1 MFKLNKRLVF
11 VSVMTLLLLVVTACS
26 GGVELNTDE
35 NDLATDFELT
45 NTHGETI
52 SLADSDGKVRLVYF
66 YFSNCET
73 GCVPATYFL
82 SKVQDGLKEEGVF
95 GDQVEI
101 LQITF
106 DPERDTTERLIE
118 FAELNK
124 ADTSAWHFLRGK
136 EQYSRDLALAY
147 KIGVFDQGDGQ
158 FAHTNAVLV
167 VNQLGYV
174 EKKYFPVGNLD
185 DIEPSDI
192 IDYVM
197 ELLKY
202 KA

>member
-1 MFKLNKRLVF
+1 MMRLNKRLVGIG
-11 VSVMTLLLLVVTACS
+11 VMTWLLLFVTACS
-26 GGVELNTDE
+26 SGVTLNTEE
-35 NDLATDFELT
+35 NDLAADFELT

-52 SLADSDGKVRLVYF
+52 TLADSDGKVRLIYF

-82 SKVQDGLKEEGVF
+82 SKVQNELKDEGVF

-124 ADTSAWHFLRGK
+124 ADTSAWHFLRGD
-136 EQYSRDLALAY
+136 EAYSRDLALAY
-147 KIGVFDQGDGQ
+147 NIGVFDLGDGQ

-174 EKKYFPVGNLD
+174 ETYFPVANLD
-185 DIEPSDI
+185 EIKPSDI
-192 IDYVM
+192 TDYVM
-197 ELLKY
+197 NLLKY
-202 KA
+202 KG